1 MKQRVSSGGRGV
13 FIAVL
18 IGIYGWIM
26 RVGEGAG
33 SLTVSLLVAAG
44 IQAVV
49 IAVRHLVPADRQ
61 PEAMS
66 VVELIADGVTVLL
79 FALGVFGGIA
89 RTTAIP

>member
-1 MKQRVSSGGRGV
+1 MI
-13 FIAVL
+13 IAVL

-26 RVGEGAG
+26 RDGEA
-33 SLTVSLLVAAG
+33 SPTVSLLVAAG
-44 IQAVV
+44 VQIVV

-89 RTTAIP
+89 RTAAIP